1 MPGFTLA
8 LNGRYNANAFEM
20 TACYPCPRN
29 HTGMQHL
36 LERVERLN
44 RIGIALSAEKDPARL
59 LEMILRGAKELTG
72 ADGGS
77 LYSVTTSRT
86 LAFEIIATD
95 SLGIS
100 MGGTTG
106 KVIPFPQLPLYDEQA
121 QPITNMVVACAVHE
135 GKTINIADAYDAEG
149 YDFSGTRKFDSQT
162 GYRTRSLLTIPMKN
176 HEDEIIGVLQLI
188 NAQDPE
194 THEITTFSET
204 DQQLAES
211 LASQAAVALT
221 TQRLISDLQKLFE
234 SFIQLIA
241 TAIDEK
247 SPYTG
252 SHCRRIPVLTMML
265 AEAVHNTRHGPLS
278 DFRMTQQDRYELET
292 AAWLHDCGKVT
303 SPEYVIDKST
313 KLETIFDRIELV
325 DNRFEVLKR
334 DVEIDYLK
342 KSAQAGSHEHERLR
356 AEFENMLAVLEEE
369 RDFLRKANIG
379 GEYMSPVEQQRV
391 RDIGRRLLRN
401 PDGEIVPLLTPE
413 EIYNLTIPKGTLT
426 PEERTIVNNHM
437 VATIKMLE
445 SLPFPKHLARV
456 PEYAG
461 GHHERMDGKGYP
473 KGLRR
478 EEMSV
483 PARIMAIA
491 DVFEALSAHDRPY
504 KKGKTVS
511 ECLSIMR
518 TMAQNN
524 HLDPDLFEIFEREQV
539 YLRYAQEFLHP
550 DQIDGLNG

>member
-1 MPGFTLA
+1 
-8 LNGRYNANAFEM
+8 
-20 TACYPCPRN
+20 
-29 HTGMQHL
+29 MQHL

-44 RIGIALSAEKDPARL
+44 RIGIALSAEKDPASL

-72 ADGGS
+72 ADGGTM
-77 LYSVTTSRT
+77 YSVTPGRT
-86 LAFEIIATD
+86 LAFDIMATD

-106 KVIPFPQLPLYDEQA
+106 RPITFPHIPLYDEQHR
-121 QPITNMVVACAVHE
+121 PITNMVVTCAVHE
-135 GKTINIADAYDAEG
+135 RKTINIADAYDAQG
-149 YDFSGTRKFDSQT
+149 YDFSGTRRFDSQT
-162 GYRTRSLLTIPMKN
+162 GYRTSSLLTIPMKN

-188 NAQDPE
+188 NAQNPE
-194 THEITTFSET
+194 TGKICAFSET

-265 AEAVHNTRHGPLS
+265 AEAVHNTDRGPLT

-325 DNRFEVLKR
+325 DTRFEVLKR
-334 DVEIDYLK
+334 DAEILCLK
-342 KSAQAGSHEHERLR
+342 NIAAAHDEAERTRLQ
-356 AEFENMLAVLEEE
+356 AEFEKTVAALEDE
-369 RDFLRKANIG
+369 RNFLRKANIG
-379 GEYMSPVEQQRV
+379 GEYMSPDLQQRV
-391 RDIGRRLLRN
+391 REIGKRVLRN
-401 PDGEIVPLLTPE
+401 SDGELVPLLTPE

-491 DVFEALSAHDRPY
+491 DVFEALSARDRPY
-504 KKGKTVS
+504 KKGKTIS
-511 ECLSIMR
+511 ECLAIMR
-518 TMAQNN
+518 NMAQNN
-524 HLDPDLFEIFEREQV
+524 HLDPDLFEIFERERV
-539 YLRYAQEFLHP
+539 YLRYAQEFMHP
-550 DQIDGLNG
+550 DQIDSLNA

>member
-1 MPGFTLA
+1 
-8 LNGRYNANAFEM
+8 
-20 TACYPCPRN
+20 
-29 HTGMQHL
+29 MQHL

-77 LYSVTTSRT
+77 LYSVTPNRT

-106 KVIPFPQLPLYDEQA
+106 NTIPFPQLPLYDERGR
-121 QPITNMVVACAVHE
+121 PITNMVVACAVHE

-188 NAQDPE
+188 NAQDTE
-194 THEITTFSET
+194 TREITTFSGT

-265 AEAVHNTRHGPLS
+265 AEAVHNTSHGPLA

-325 DNRFEVLKR
+325 DTRFEVLKR
-334 DVEIDYLK
+334 DAEIEYLK
-342 KSAQAGSHEHERLR
+342 KSADAATQAERDGLK
-356 AEFENMLAVLEEE
+356 AEFESAIAALDEE
-369 RDFLRKANIG
+369 RNFLRKANIG
-379 GEYMSPVEQQRV
+379 GEYMSAVEQQRV
-391 RDIGRRLLRN
+391 RDIGKRVLRN

-426 PEERTIVNNHM
+426 PEERTIINNHM

-491 DVFEALSAHDRPY
+491 DVFEALSARDRPY
-504 KKGKTVS
+504 KKGKTIS
-511 ECLSIMR
+511 ECLAIMR
-518 TMAQNN
+518 NMAQNN
-524 HLDPDLFEIFEREQV
+524 HLDPDLFEIFERERV

-550 DQIDGLNG
+550 DQLDILSP